1 MRVSQFMKMKKDD
14 ITSVRKGGSQRQSN
28 EDKLSSNEVA
38 KSNEDKLSSNEVGKS
53 SRLHIEHTKS
63 YDKTIQTWTFL
74 AQSVLFVQTL
84 H

>member
-14 ITSVRKGGSQRQSN
+14 ITSVKKGGSQRQSN

-38 KSNEDKLSSNEVGKS
+38 KS

-74 AQSVLFVQTL
+74 AQSVLFARTL